1 MENEELTLK
10 NKVEKF
16 MSAKIP
22 IHIALKN
29 GRFLNGMVVGKR
41 SEDIYIIIDR
51 KIGRTYVFLEDVYEV
66 TVFTKDNR
74 TLANEITEGMG
85 FNGIGESVSKDEIDL
100 INEIDED
107 SDNDKSRTRKNK

>member
-1 MENEELTLK
+1 MKMENEELTLK

-29 GRFLNGMVVGKR
+29 GRFLNGMVLGKR
-41 SEDIYIIIDR
+41 SEDIYIIMDR
-51 KIGRTYVFLEDVYEV
+51 KIGRTYVFLEDIYEV

-74 TLANEITEGMG
+74 TLANEITEDIG
-85 FNGIGESVSKDEIDL
+85 FKVVGEGVSKDEIDL

-107 SDNDKSRTRKNK
+107 SEDGKS